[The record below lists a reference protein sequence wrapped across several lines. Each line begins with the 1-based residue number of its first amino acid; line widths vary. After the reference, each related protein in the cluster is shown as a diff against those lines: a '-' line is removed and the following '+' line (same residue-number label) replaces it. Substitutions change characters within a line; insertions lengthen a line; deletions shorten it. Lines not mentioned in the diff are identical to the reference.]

1 MTGDINGFLVIGALW
16 FVLTLITKAKGSIRS
31 RQPGPPSY
39 PRPTPLPSRQDP
51 TQQEGVRLQ
60 MVLGE
65 LRRALEVAA
74 QTGSPSGDTMARPRQ
89 AGESL
94 ELSEVQSLEGEGER
108 EPVDLDDEAAGIE
121 ARRIQAAAD
130 RNAGRKP
137 EAKQPAPLVRQEPA
151 DHTSAPRYSARQLRE
166 AVVWREILDPPLAL
180 RNEREG

>member
-65 LRRALEVAA
+65 LRRALEEAA
-74 QTGSPSGDTMARPRQ
+74 QAGSPSGETRARPRQ

>member
-1 MTGDINGFLVIGALW
+1 
-16 FVLTLITKAKGSIRS
+16 
-31 RQPGPPSY
+31 
-39 PRPTPLPSRQDP
+39 
-51 TQQEGVRLQ
+51 

-65 LRRALEVAA
+65 LRRALEEAA
-74 QTGSPSGDTMARPRQ
+74 QAGSPSGDTMARPRQ

-180 RNEREG
+180 RSEREG

>member
-1 MTGDINGFLVIGALW
+1 
-16 FVLTLITKAKGSIRS
+16 
-31 RQPGPPSY
+31 
-39 PRPTPLPSRQDP
+39 
-51 TQQEGVRLQ
+51 

-65 LRRALEVAA
+65 LRRALEEAA
-74 QTGSPSGDTMARPRQ
+74 QAGSPSGDTMARPRQ

-130 RNAGRKP
+130 RNAGRKS
-137 EAKQPAPLVRQEPA
+137 ETKRPAALVRQEPA
-151 DHTSAPRYSARQLRE
+151 DHTSAPRYSARQLRD
-166 AVVWREILDPPLAL
+166 AVVWREILDPPLGL